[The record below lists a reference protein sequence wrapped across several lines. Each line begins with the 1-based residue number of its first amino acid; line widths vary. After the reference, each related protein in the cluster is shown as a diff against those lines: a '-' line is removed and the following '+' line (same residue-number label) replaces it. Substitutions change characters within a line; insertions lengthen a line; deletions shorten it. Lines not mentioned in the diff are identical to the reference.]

1 MTCGWLI
8 SCRKRCLGTSKP
20 DVWCTSVLERGHLQH
35 SKVVEIKFHL
45 NVGNFFYLFSC
56 ACHAVLKSQ
65 MHVKS
70 MVVPSIKKVLISYCR
85 GNPVRVFSICSDT
98 LSPHSWKLGGYS
110 LSKPVFRESGCGIS
124 QEFCLREEGIYIRRN
139 FFAYFK
145 ILKPGESRNSGV
157 HGSPGISSQ
166 SV

>member
-45 NVGNFFYLFSC
+45 NVGNIFYLFSC
-56 ACHAVLKSQ
+56 ACHAVLKGQ

-70 MVVPSIKKVLISYCR
+70 MVVPSIRKSANFILQGEPSESFQHLQWHPISTQLKAWW
-85 GNPVRVFSICSDT
+85 VFSLQTSFQGVWLWYISRI
-98 LSPHSWKLGGYS
+98 LLERGGNLYQ
-110 LSKPVFRESGCGIS
+110 KKF
-124 QEFCLREEGIYIRRN
+124 FCLFQDPKTRR
-139 FFAYFK
+139 K
-145 ILKPGESRNSGV
+145 QKLWSSR
-157 HGSPGISSQ
+157 ITRDF
-166 SV
+166 